1 MCLLKEYF
9 DVFWFFLIFL
19 ASFLTFFFA
28 SFSSLLLKMPFQGCA
43 YFMYTKIRKKSKR
56 VAKITV
62 NGKAHISV
70 VIRQYAS
77 SSSGKVPIAP
87 SISLCLAMTLEPKMC
102 SWTLNIALSKIAFTL
117 IFASIVRYQF
127 WISSLTKPYFLHF
140 LDFCIK
146 FLVTK
151 LMQKS
156 GFNCT

>member
-19 ASFLTFFFA
+19 ASFLAFFFA
-28 SFSSLLLKMPFQGCA
+28 SFSSVLLKMPFQGCA

-56 VAKITV
+56 VANITV

-87 SISLCLAMTLEPKMC
+87 LISWCLAITLEPEI
-102 SWTLNIALSKIAFTL
+102 SIYVNQSVLVFYFQALYFFIK
-117 IFASIVRYQF
+117 
-127 WISSLTKPYFLHF
+127 SLGQ
-140 LDFCIK
+140 
-146 FLVTK
+146 
-151 LMQKS
+151 M
-156 GFNCT
+156 

>member
-19 ASFLTFFFA
+19 ASFLAFFFA

-43 YFMYTKIRKKSKR
+43 YFIYTKIRKKSKR

-77 SSSGKVPIAP
+77 SSSGKVPMAP
-87 SISLCLAMTLEPKMC
+87 SISLCRAMTFEPKMIMYIQFILF
-102 SWTLNIALSKIAFTL
+102 STFQLNISF
-117 IFASIVRYQF
+117 
-127 WISSLTKPYFLHF
+127 
-140 LDFCIK
+140 IK
-146 FLVTK
+146 SHRR
-151 LMQKS
+151 MRNQ
-156 GFNCT
+156 GYMY